1 MKFPVLN
8 NYTYLDT
15 ARSGILYDELL
26 SWRNKHDLEF
36 LEGGSQFRIN
46 HEEFLE
52 EVRNGLGHF
61 FNAYNHPVY
70 LTQNFSLGFKSL
82 LSLINLNQTFLL
94 IKNDY
99 PSIINQVQTSGFKH
113 FFVENS
119 YDLEQQILNGI
130 HKHKPNVLVLSIV
143 QYING
148 TLLDLAFVTKIKSL
162 FPSLLIIADGTQ
174 YCGTREFDFNNSKID
189 ILISSGYKW
198 LLGGYGNGFI
208 ILKNNVII
216 DFLKIKNNFFLNQIL
231 EPGHH
236 DTLNFGSLLFSL
248 KKISEYGLINIE
260 KSIKELSYYAKQ
272 KFLDRGLLDDQTCK
286 RVNHSNIFNLK
297 GDNLL
302 YNNLIENKV
311 ICSLRGDGIRV
322 SLNFYN
328 KKEEV
333 DYLLSFFK

>member
-1 MKFPVLN
+1 MKFPILN
-8 NYTYLDT
+8 NYRYLDT

-26 SWRNKHDLEF
+26 SWRNNHDLEF
-36 LEGGSQFRIN
+36 LKGGSQFRIN
-46 HEEFLE
+46 EEEFLE
-52 EVRNGLGHF
+52 EVKNEIGYF
-61 FNAYNHPVY
+61 FNSENHPVY

-82 LSLINLNQTFLL
+82 LSLINLNQIFLL

-119 YDLEQQILNGI
+119 YDLEEQILNGI
-130 HKHKPNVLVLSIV
+130 QKHKPNVLVLSIV

-148 TLLDLAFVTKIKSL
+148 TLIDLEFIKKIKSL
-162 FPSLLIIADGTQ
+162 FPNLLIIADGTQ
-174 YCGTREFDFNNSKID
+174 YCGTKEFDFNNSKID

-208 ILKNNVII
+208 ILRNNLIK
-216 DFLKIKNNFFLNQIL
+216 DFLNNNKISLNQIL

-248 KKISEYGLINIE
+248 KKISEYGLSNIE
-260 KSIKELSYYAKQ
+260 KSIKELSFYAKK
-272 KFLDRGLLDDQTCK
+272 KFIYKGLLDDQTSK

-311 ICSLRGDGIRV
+311 ICSLRGDGIRI

-328 KKEEV
+328 KKEDV

>member
-1 MKFPVLN
+1 MKFPILN

-15 ARSGILYDELL
+15 ARSGLLYDELL
-26 SWRNKHDLEF
+26 SWRKSHDLEF
-36 LEGGSQFRIN
+36 LEGGSQFRVN
-46 HEEFLE
+46 HEEFLDKVRK
-52 EVRNGLGHF
+52 EVSYF
-61 FNAYNHPVY
+61 FKTDNHPVY

-82 LSLINLNQTFLL
+82 LNLINLDQTFLL

-113 FFVENS
+113 FFVDNS
-119 YDLEQQILNGI
+119 HDLEHQILNGI
-130 HKHKPNVLVLSIV
+130 NKYKPNVLVLSIV

-148 TLLDLAFVTKIKSL
+148 TFLDLTFIKKIKKL
-162 FPSLLIIADGTQ
+162 FPNLLIIADGTQ
-174 YCGTREFDFNNSKID
+174 FCGTKEFDFNNSDID

-208 ILKNNVII
+208 ILRNNVVN
-216 DFLKIKNNFFLNQIL
+216 DFLKNKIFLNQIL
-231 EPGHH
+231 ELGHY

-248 KKISEYGLINIE
+248 KKLSDYGLSNIE
-260 KSIKELSYYAKQ
+260 KSINKLSHYAKK
-272 KFLDRGLLDDQTCK
+272 KFIDKGLLDDQTIK

-297 GDNLL
+297 GDVLL
-302 YNNLIENKV
+302 YTKLTENKI
-311 ICSLRGDGIRV
+311 ICSQRGGGIRI